1 MQLSNGHCWGIAV
14 FSPATSVFRIKMDY
28 YTLPNTHFNDIIVM
42 IYYYLWLIWFLFLTQ
57 QLKAM
62 GQKANPREIAQNV
75 VNKLPATD
83 FIDKVGACERL
94 CHY

>member
-1 MQLSNGHCWGIAV
+1 MHDNIYLSLF
-14 FSPATSVFRIKMDY
+14 FSF
-28 YTLPNTHFNDIIVM
+28 
-42 IYYYLWLIWFLFLTQ
+42 TQ

-83 FIDKVGACERL
+83 FIEKVGI
-94 CHY
+94 